1 MFSPKVLDRSN
12 VLEFKT
18 FESISIIDYINNK
31 NIDIDAFS
39 GDLNYLEN
47 PLSDVTLKE
56 NILSEVNGEFSN
68 VTFNSYD
75 EVGNEIEINL
85 LNYIADELSV
95 FHEYLSGSG
104 FEFGFRTV
112 NEVLAFMVV
121 AWKYEGEKEVWD
133 NWRRYFDAQILQ
145 KILPKLH
152 GSKMILGETLDNL
165 ISYCL
170 GIDSVDEIKDFS
182 VDLTEFN
189 LPYPDSAKKLIQM
202 KDILEKHSYVSFIN

>member
-1 MFSPKVLDRSN
+1 
-12 VLEFKT
+12 
-18 FESISIIDYINNK
+18 
-31 NIDIDAFS
+31 
-39 GDLNYLEN
+39 
-47 PLSDVTLKE
+47 
-56 NILSEVNGEFSN
+56 
-68 VTFNSYD
+68 
-75 EVGNEIEINL
+75 
-85 LNYIADELSV
+85 
-95 FHEYLSGSG
+95 
-104 FEFGFRTV
+104 
-112 NEVLAFMVV
+112 MVV

-189 LPYPDSAKKLIQM
+189 LLYPDSAKKLIQM
-202 KDILEKHSYVSFIN
+202 KDILEKQSYVSFIN